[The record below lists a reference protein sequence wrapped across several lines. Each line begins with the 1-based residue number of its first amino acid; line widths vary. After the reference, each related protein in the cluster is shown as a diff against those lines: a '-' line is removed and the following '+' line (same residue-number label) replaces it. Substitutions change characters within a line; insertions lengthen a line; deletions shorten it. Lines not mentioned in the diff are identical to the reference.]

1 MCQTFALMCVIC
13 NPREY
18 ERRRERRGEDENWR
32 KNVNGRKRRERGAKK
47 KDANAKR
54 QKSRKN
60 CLRKISKLR

>member
-1 MCQTFALMCVIC
+1 MCVIC